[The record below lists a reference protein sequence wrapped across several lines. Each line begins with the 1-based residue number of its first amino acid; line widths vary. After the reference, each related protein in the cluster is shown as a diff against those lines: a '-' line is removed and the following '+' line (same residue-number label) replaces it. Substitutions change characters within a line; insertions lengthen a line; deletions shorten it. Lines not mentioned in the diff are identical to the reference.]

1 MVSSTA
7 TGDVTVI
14 SKKQFDQDEFAVKTG
29 IEVDISSTVFGLSS
43 AHVEKTTD
51 MKFSITSLNDDD
63 GPKMPDLTS
72 ALDTIVSNSE
82 LMPDQY
88 LYMTPIYTHPSPTS
102 QVKSISVFPPN
113 DFTEQDWELL
123 PFHIITLVGD
133 FTTLNQDIVF
143 HQVTLDNAH
152 VENIGIT
159 FTDTQPQG
167 TMMQTDHGDAVVFGD
182 VIILMNTQDVPIYV
196 MLLKDN
202 QDLTKLSIYEWDSVN
217 TQLAYKVDY
226 DRDWTDLEFVE
237 LDSPCFVGCGLT
249 SSFVCLDEN
258 DFSISETEWVEAS
271 NCFKASSATTSNG
284 EIFLSMAINEESSQ
298 GQVLVYKYSQDDE
311 LFSEVQSV
319 NCYMCSF
326 ASLGV
331 YHEELF
337 ISLVSTSFSYLYL
350 GKWNNDQDRFLST
363 QSLIFE
369 RPSEAIFYNHGGNL
383 YLSVLAD
390 TNSNSK
396 IHKFKYLGLLGFVEQ
411 EDRVIKL
418 VGIDN
423 HNILHHPLLSSPL
436 LSSTGLTN
444 TFSSLTS
451 NSLLQTTYKRTDITE
466 LRAEAEEMST
476 HPYLMSKNCLEM
488 VLGYTT
494 KLYHE
499 FGGADNPNLFSI
511 QVLRMM
517 PRPFINFNT
526 DPFSDAI
533 VHAFNSADESL
544 KYSNIPEASVLL
556 YPYDTLD
563 DGSVLWTRTK
573 SSVGSAFIYQDS
585 PRNLFIEARLVDSAY
600 VGDGS
605 RDISFWTSCDQDGTE
620 LENSRYWDETDPDFI
635 DETVYKPVESP
646 FGDNVQDIC
655 YMVHQFDEDV
665 SGKLANIHGD
675 DSVAAVRIAGS
686 DGNRFACGYMKQTEQ
701 NILNF
706 KQFNGFR

>member
-1 MVSSTA
+1 MIRHDDATDVEIEITEDVSILPATSFTSLEGTINGVDVGECSDPKILTTNNCGNDGSMILAGSGTFTFNSPESEKSVNMVNLNLDEDANVWTDIEEDGKAWTDVMNSMVSSTA

-14 SKKQFDQDEFAVKTG
+14 SKKQFNQDEFAVKTG

-63 GPKMPDLTS
+63 GPKMPDLSS

-143 HQVTLDNAH
+143 HQVTLDNPD
-152 VENIGIT
+152 VENVDIT
-159 FTDTQPQG
+159 FTDSQPQG
-167 TMMQTDHGDAVVFGD
+167 TMKQTDHGDAVVFGD
-182 VIILMNTQDVPIYV
+182 VIVIMNTQDVPIYV

-202 QDLTKLSIYEWDSVN
+202 QDLTKLSIYEWDSLN

-298 GQVLVYKYSQDDE
+298 GQVLVYKYSQDDG

-331 YHEELF
+331 YQEELF

-350 GKWNNDQDRFLST
+350 GKWNVDQDRFLST

-411 EDRVIKL
+411 EDRVIHL
-418 VGIDN
+418 VGVNSHCIFS
-423 HNILHHPLLSSPL
+423 HPLLSSPL
-436 LSSTGLTN
+436 ISSTGN
-444 TFSSLTS
+444 
-451 NSLLQTTYKRTDITE
+451 N
-466 LRAEAEEMST
+466 
-476 HPYLMSKNCLEM
+476 N
-488 VLGYTT
+488 
-494 KLYHE
+494 
-499 FGGADNPNLFSI
+499 
-511 QVLRMM
+511 
-517 PRPFINFNT
+517 
-526 DPFSDAI
+526 
-533 VHAFNSADESL
+533 
-544 KYSNIPEASVLL
+544 
-556 YPYDTLD
+556 
-563 DGSVLWTRTK
+563 
-573 SSVGSAFIYQDS
+573 
-585 PRNLFIEARLVDSAY
+585 
-600 VGDGS
+600 
-605 RDISFWTSCDQDGTE
+605 
-620 LENSRYWDETDPDFI
+620 
-635 DETVYKPVESP
+635 
-646 FGDNVQDIC
+646 
-655 YMVHQFDEDV
+655 EDV
-665 SGKLANIHGD
+665 
-675 DSVAAVRIAGS
+675 V
-686 DGNRFACGYMKQTEQ
+686 
-701 NILNF
+701 
-706 KQFNGFR
+706 